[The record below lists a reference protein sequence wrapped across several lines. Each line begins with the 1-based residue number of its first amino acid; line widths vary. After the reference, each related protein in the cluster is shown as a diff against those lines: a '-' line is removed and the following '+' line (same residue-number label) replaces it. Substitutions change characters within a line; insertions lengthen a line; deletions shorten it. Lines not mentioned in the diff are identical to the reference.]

1 MLIVYKS
8 SSAEDFL
15 DVQVTFLQT
24 ESFKCDQMFSNQKF
38 LFERSELSFE
48 LKSLNLEDLIL
59 KYNG

>member
-24 ESFKCDQMFSNQKF
+24 DSFFEQKFSNQQF
-38 LFERSELSFE
+38 LGERSELSFE
-48 LKSLNLEDLIL
+48 LKSLEDLIL

>member
-15 DVQVTFLQT
+15 DVQVTFLPT
-24 ESFKCDQMFSNQKF
+24 ESFKYDQMFSNQQF
-38 LFERSELSFE
+38 LGERSELSFE
-48 LKSLNLEDLIL
+48 LKSLEDLIL